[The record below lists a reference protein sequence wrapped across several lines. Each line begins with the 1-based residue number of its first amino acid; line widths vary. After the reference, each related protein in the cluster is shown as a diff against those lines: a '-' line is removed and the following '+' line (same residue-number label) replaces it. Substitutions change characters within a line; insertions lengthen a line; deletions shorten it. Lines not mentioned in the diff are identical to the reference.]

1 VTATEQGI
9 VVVVDDAGPGIAADH
24 LDRVFDRFYK
34 ADPARPGGRG
44 SGLGLAIAR
53 ENARLHGGDLT
64 LTSPPGSGATFIL
77 RLPRRVAEPLPA
89 GDATVTTA
97 RHDHVL

>member
-1 VTATEQGI
+1 
-9 VVVVDDAGPGIAADH
+9 
-24 LDRVFDRFYK
+24 

-64 LTSPPGSGATFIL
+64 AASGPGAGAAFTL

-89 GDATVTTA
+89 RDRSVTTA
-97 RHDHVL
+97 RHDAVP